1 MKTYVAMKYV
11 GVLVGCFGWAV
22 VAGCSEPAKISP
34 TCDQAQVLVGCD
46 VETCVDGEVTAAPA
60 EAGTACAVDNGHVC
74 DGASHCVEC
83 LQGAD
88 CATGV
93 CNDNM
98 CGAPLCG
105 DDIVSAGEAC
115 DDGNVV
121 SGDGCEANC
130 TVTGCGNGIVAGAE
144 ACDDGNTNN
153 GDGCS
158 AACEFEGCPA
168 TGPSSMP
175 CDVGNGFVRHNN
187 GYQAKSAE
195 IQIDT
200 AADVTIRIGRRD
212 PAMTATQLAL
222 HTATVTR
229 GGVTLSDAAPTVAE
243 RSDRLVFHR
252 GQIDEEITTAPAGIE
267 QRWTFAAAPA
277 GQGDVLVRVAVD
289 NAEPGVVV
297 DERGFH
303 FGHDL
308 AGGTYSHATWVDA
321 AGIRTAITGQWQN
334 GAIEFAVPDALLA
347 SSTFPAVLDPS
358 ISFDYVLA
366 IDTEVTSSPTG
377 AASEFAQVAW
387 SGTNYLVV
395 WRDNRLSRNS
405 DIYAARLSA
414 TGTLLDTPSILVSS
428 TAGIQSAP
436 AVAFINGNF
445 VVVWEDYKLPAGDA
459 DLRAA
464 RISTAGAVTQLGT
477 VAVTTTAET
486 HPLLASRGTEGLLV
500 FARGPALFASR
511 YNGTTFGAAFSV
523 AAAGSEYGVAANPA
537 GEYLVT
543 YAAAGTT
550 GLDVKGQRITAAGAL
565 SGTAFDIAAGAT
577 DQRMTSAAFV
587 GGNFAVAFSSG
598 SDIWG
603 TRVSTAGAVLD
614 THTEGTVTTVGGKKL
629 IPAVSSQEY
638 ASLACNTTC
647 MIAWQDRRDF
657 ATRDF
662 DSYARAFDA
671 TLTATGAETLL
682 ATTGALRN
690 QSSASVAAGA
700 TNFFAVWNDLRDATV
715 PTVYGSPLSTAG
727 ALSIAGGIVVPRSVN
742 RQQAPAVAAAPS
754 GSGHIWSVT
763 WGDSK
768 VAGDNIVG
776 ERFDANT
783 VPIGGVANI
792 STAAATQQTPISTF
806 DGTNFVN
813 AWSDIRGTDFD
824 VYLARTVPTTGALLD
839 ATGIALSTAAK
850 DQFVTGAASNGAGL
864 TLIVWQDRRN
874 GNFDIYGAIVNSSG
888 TIVASDIVI
897 SNAGL
902 DQISA
907 RAAWDSTNNVFLVVW
922 SDARAGTVGGRDI
935 YGARVNA
942 AGIVLDAAGVVLSN
956 GANSQVTPDVAFAN
970 GRFLVVWDDR
980 RTDAGDIYG
989 TRVRVVS
996 GALSVDDPAGRVYS
1010 NAAAGQSRPSIS
1022 STRRPST
1029 GNIAFIL
1036 AWTDERNLATTAEDI
1051 YGAIVN
1057 STTGVRVGA
1066 DFVIANGAGA
1076 DTRVSLMGGLY
1087 FNLPLG
1093 LYAYNKVIAG
1103 SSTIRVRLGALL
1115 YSATEI

>member
-1 MKTYVAMKYV
+1 MKYV
-11 GVLVGCFGWAV
+11 GVLVGCVGV
-22 VAGCSEPAKISP
+22 VLAAGCSEPAKITP
-34 TCDQAQVLVGCD
+34 TCDQAQALVGCD
-46 VETCVDGEVTAAPA
+46 IEACVDGELTSTPA
-60 EAGTACAVDNGHVC
+60 EAGTVCAIDNGHVC

-105 DDIVSAGEAC
+105 DGVVSANEAC
-115 DDGNVV
+115 DDGNIV
-121 SGDGCEANC
+121 SGDGCEADC
-130 TVTGCGNGIVAGAE
+130 AVTGCGNGVVAGAE
-144 ACDDGNTNN
+144 ACDDGNTRD

-158 AACEFEGCPA
+158 AACEFEACPA
-168 TGPSSMP
+168 TGPSSQP
-175 CDVGNGFVRHNN
+175 CDVGNGFVRRND
-187 GYQAKSAE
+187 GYQAKNAE

-200 AADVTIRIGRRD
+200 SVDVTIRIGRRD
-212 PAMTATQLAL
+212 LATAATQLAL
-222 HTATVTR
+222 HTAMVSR
-229 GGVTLSDAAPTVAE
+229 GGVTLSDTAPTVAE

-252 GQIDEEITTAPAGIE
+252 GQIDEEITTAAAGIE

-277 GQGDVLVRVAVD
+277 GQGDVVVQVAVD
-289 NAEPGVVV
+289 NAEADVVV

-303 FGHDL
+303 FGHDT
-308 AGGTYSHATWVDA
+308 AGATYSHATWVDA
-321 AGIRTAITGQWQN
+321 AGTRTPVTGQWRN

-347 SSTFPAVLDPS
+347 SSTFPAVLDPA
-358 ISFDYVLA
+358 INFDYVLA
-366 IDTEVTSSPTG
+366 VDTTVTGSPTG
-377 AASEFAQVAW
+377 AVSQFAQVAW

-395 WRDNRLSRNS
+395 WRDDRLSRNS
-405 DIYAARLSA
+405 DIYAARLNA
-414 TGTLLDTPSILVSS
+414 AGTLIDTTSILVSS

-436 AVAFINGNF
+436 SVAFINGSF

-477 VAVTTTAET
+477 VAVTPTAET
-486 HPLLASRGTEGLLV
+486 HPLLASRGAEGLLV
-500 FARGPALFASR
+500 FARGPSVFASR

-537 GEYLVT
+537 GEYLVS
-543 YAAAGTT
+543 YAATGTT

-587 GGNFAVAFSSG
+587 GGNFAVTFSSG

-603 TRVSTAGAVLD
+603 TRVSTAGVVLD
-614 THTEGTVTTVGGKKL
+614 THTEGAVTTVGGKKL
-629 IPAVSSQEY
+629 ISAASSQEY
-638 ASLACNTTC
+638 GALACNATC
-647 MIAWQDRRDF
+647 VIAWQDRRDF

-671 TLTATGAETLL
+671 TLTATGTETLL
-682 ATTGALRN
+682 ATTGARRN
-690 QSSASVAAGA
+690 QSSAYVVAGA
-700 TNFFAVWNDLRDATV
+700 TNFFAVWNDLRDAVV
-715 PTVYGSPLSTAG
+715 PTVYGSPLSAAG
-727 ALSIAGGIVVPRSVN
+727 ALSIAGGLIVPRSVN
-742 RQQAPAVAAAPS
+742 RQQAPVFMAAPS
-754 GSGHIWSVT
+754 GTGHIWSVA

-768 VAGDNIVG
+768 VAGDNIVA
-776 ERFDANT
+776 ERFDTNT

-792 STAAATQQTPISTF
+792 STAAATQQTPTGAF
-806 DGTNFVN
+806 DGTNFVTV
-813 AWSDIRGTDFD
+813 WSDIRGNDFD
-824 VYLARTVPTTGALLD
+824 VYLARTVPATGALLD
-839 ATGIALSTAAK
+839 ATGIAVTTAAK
-850 DQFVTGAASNGAGL
+850 DQFVTGAAGNGAGL

-874 GNFDIYGAIVNSSG
+874 GSFDIYGAIVNSSG
-888 TIVASDIVI
+888 VVVASDIVI
-897 SNAGL
+897 SNADL

-942 AGIVLDAAGVVLSN
+942 AGTVLDAAGVVISN

-989 TRVRVVS
+989 TRVRVVA
-996 GALSVDDPAGRVYS
+996 GALTVDDPTGRVYS
-1010 NAAAGQSRPSIS
+1010 NAAAGQSRPSVS
-1022 STRRPST
+1022 STRRPAT
-1029 GNIAFIL
+1029 GNSAFVL

-1057 STTGVRVGA
+1057 STTGVRLGA
-1066 DFVIANGAGA
+1066 DFAIANNAGA
-1076 DTRVSLMGGLY
+1076 DTRISLMGGLY
-1087 FNLPLG
+1087 LNTPIAVF
-1093 LYAYNKVIAG
+1093 AYNKFIAG
-1103 SSTIRVRLGALL
+1103 SSTVRVRMGAL
-1115 YSATEI
+1115 TFTTGEI